1 MESIKSQFYQH
12 VVTVK
17 GEEFAKSLEDVL
29 PFFDTIVHPTKKS
42 RKKSR
47 RNPTRP
53 KRPIS
58 GYLAFYKTKR
68 PEIQAKNPNKKSTE
82 ILSLA
87 AVQWKNTPEEAKLE
101 FNEIAKKDRERY
113 DSEMTVWQSKQNSIQ
128 GGTPVTTPVA
138 TPPVAVGSGN
148 ASEETTTVIVS
159 HKPRGRITPFS
170 AFMKANRQEI
180 KEQNLDK
187 TAKEITSLLKAAWK
201 ATSKEDRQEYKDIAA
216 KDKVRYQVEMAAWE
230 LYQQN
235 VTQNENS
242 EEVSE
247 ENDAEVTTVQ

>member
-1 MESIKSQFYQH
+1 MESIKSQFYQY

>member
-47 RNPTRP
+47 RDPTRP

-58 GYLAFYKTKR
+58 GYLAFYQTKR

-101 FNEIAKKDRERY
+101 FKEIAKKDRERY
-113 DSEMTVWQSKQNSIQ
+113 DAEMAVWQSKQNVVQ
-128 GGTPVTTPVA
+128 GGSPVVTPVA
-138 TPPVAVGSGN
+138 TPVALGSGN

-170 AFMKANRQEI
+170 AFMKAKRQEI

-201 ATSKEDRQEYKDIAA
+201 ATSKEDRKEYKDIAA
-216 KDKVRYQVEMAAWE
+216 KDKVRFQVEMAAWE

-247 ENDAEVTTVQ
+247 ENDAEVTTMQ